1 MVEAL
6 HHVVQRGAGAQRH
19 RGRGQ
24 RVHDVVAA
32 RQRQHDVGG
41 AGRRVQP
48 ETRTVGRGHDRAGAH
63 VGVVLQAEAQH
74 PARADALQEPGREG
88 VVGVHH
94 RHAVVGQR
102 LVDRAL
108 GLGDA
113 QQAAHALHV
122 RGHDVVHQGDV
133 RRRDRG
139 QVGDV
144 ARLARAHLVDG
155 ETCVFGRV
163 QHRQRQADLVVAVAR
178 VGVGLAGARQ
188 DAEQQGFHRGL
199 AVAAG
204 QRHHHG
210 RPALLHAGGEFAQR
224 FFGVGA
230 QHLRQRAVHF
240 ALHEQGHGAA
250 FERLGGVVVA
260 VVALAAQRDEE
271 AAGHHAAAV
280 DAHGRELDVG
290 AEVAAFDPAGGLG
303 KRDRPHRP
311 ASRACSR
318 PRATCRSSNGCFT
331 PATSW

>member
-1 MVEAL
+1 MERRERVRREVPLRERELELHEVPVDRKAGRPVVLLDLLRVEAADR
-6 HHVVQRGAGAQRH
+6 HVVACQIGLERPSRRHDRHAARGKCRDRLGVRLRDALDGAQQLEVL
-19 RGRGQ
+19 GA
-24 RVHDVVAA
+24 DV
-32 RQRQHDVGG
+32 RDDGDVG
-41 AGRRVQP
+41 
-48 ETRTVGRGHDRAGAH
+48 
-63 VGVVLQAEAQH
+63 
-74 PARADALQEPGREG
+74 PG
-88 VVGVHH
+88 
-94 RHAVVGQR
+94 
-102 LVDRAL
+102 
-108 GLGDA
+108 
-113 QQAAHALHV
+113 
-122 RGHDVVHQGDV
+122 
-133 RRRDRG
+133 DRG

-230 QHLRQRAVHF
+230 QHLGQCAVDF